1 MATLADIVKTRT
13 LTETDL
19 AAYNRQGYLVLPGL
33 ISKEAAG
40 QLRREVLD
48 IMEIIGLGDSK
59 LRQTH
64 QYLAGTGLDALVNSP
79 QLKALAERLL
89 GGPSTVFLPFTA
101 VKSGGGGG
109 RFHFHQDNQY
119 NRFSTTG
126 NNLWVALQ
134 PMNLANGCLQ
144 MVPGSHLQGTLAW
157 ESAGEGDH
165 HRKITWEPADFVP
178 IEMEAGDCIA
188 FTRDTIHGSGQNNT
202 PEPRVGYAIQFHR
215 DDAKTLR
222 EDGQWRLLK
231 ESPKWNTGP
240 VNEITPPTYDKLE
253 GH

>member
-1 MATLADIVKTRT
+1 MAILADIVKARS
-13 LTETDL
+13 LTQQDIDT
-19 AAYNRQGYLVLPGL
+19 YNKQGYLLLPAL
-33 ISKEAAG
+33 ISKEDAG
-40 QLRREVLD
+40 RLRKEVLE
-48 IMEIIGLGDSK
+48 IMEIIGLGDTK

-64 QYLAGTGLDALVNSP
+64 QYLADTGLDALVNSP
-79 QLKALAERLL
+79 ALKSIAEQLM

-134 PMNLANGCLQ
+134 PMRLENGCLQ
-144 MVPGSHLQGTLAW
+144 ILPGSHLQGTLEW
-157 ESAGEGDH
+157 ESSGEGDH

-178 IEMEAGDCIA
+178 VEMEAGDCVA

-202 PEPRVGYAIQFHR
+202 SEPRVAYAVQFHR
-215 DDAKTLR
+215 DDAETLR
-222 EDGQWRLLK
+222 DDGQWRRLK
-231 ESPKWNTGP
+231 DSPKWNTGP
-240 VNEITPPTYDKLE
+240 VSKISPPDYDKLE